1 MPHRVRPSTGFSL
14 TELLLV
20 VTLIGIFAAVLL
32 PNANPSL
39 YDRLQGAAYLVSSDL
54 AYARGLAVMNNS
66 TYRVTFDFTDNRYV
80 LQYSGANP
88 SLNTLPFSPFRLT
101 TDSPTQQ
108 TTDFHDL
115 PGLGGGVSLA
125 AVGTTANPAQ
135 PLTQIEFG
143 PLGQTTQTAPTVV
156 WLSAGTGNAQ
166 RFISLSVNPVTG
178 LADVKSYQG
187 VGPPQS
193 ILPSGS

>member
-1 MPHRVRPSTGFSL
+1 MPQRVRPSAGFSL

-39 YDRLQGAAYLVSSDL
+39 YDRLQGAAHLVSSDL
-54 AYARGLAVMNNS
+54 AYARGLAVTNNG
-66 TYRVTFDFTDNRYV
+66 TYRVTFDFTNDRYV
-80 LQYSGANP
+80 LQYSGSNP
-88 SLNTLPFSPFRLT
+88 ALNNLPFSPFRLS
-101 TDSPTQQ
+101 TDAPTQQ

-135 PLTQIEFG
+135 PLSQIEFG
-143 PLGQTTQTAPTVV
+143 PLGQTTQTAPTVI
-156 WLSAGTGNAQ
+156 WLSAGSGTAE
-166 RFISLSVNPVTG
+166 RFISVSVNPVTG
-178 LADVKSYQG
+178 LADVGTYQG

>member
-1 MPHRVRPSTGFSL
+1 MPRRVRPPAGFSL

-39 YDRLQGAAYLVSSDL
+39 YDRLQGAAHLVSSDL

-66 TYRVTFDFTDNRYV
+66 TYRVTFDFTNNRYV

-88 SLNTLPFSPFRLT
+88 ALNTLPFSPFRQA
-101 TDSPTQQ
+101 TDLPTQQ
-108 TTDFHDL
+108 TTDFRDL
-115 PGLGGGVSLA
+115 PGLGSGVSLA
-125 AVGTTANPAQ
+125 AVGTSASSAQ

-143 PLGQTTQTAPTVV
+143 PLGQTTQTAPTVI
-156 WLSAGTGNAQ
+156 WLSAGKGTAQ
-166 RFISLSVNPVTG
+166 RYISLSVNPVTG
-178 LADVKSYQG
+178 LADVKTFQG

>member
-1 MPHRVRPSTGFSL
+1 MPRRVRPSAGFSL

-20 VTLIGIFAAVLL
+20 VVLIGIFAAVLL

-39 YDRLQGAAYLVSSDL
+39 YDRLQGAAHLVSSDL

-66 TYRVTFDFTDNRYV
+66 TYAIAFDFTNNRYV
-80 LQYSGANP
+80 LQHSGANP
-88 SLNTLPFSPFRLT
+88 SLNTLPFSPFRLA
-101 TDSPTQQ
+101 TDPPTQQ

-115 PGLGGGVSLA
+115 PGLGGGVALA
-125 AVGTTANPAQ
+125 AVGTSGGSPQ

-143 PLGQTTQTAPTVV
+143 PLGQTTQTAPTVI
-156 WLSAGTGNAQ
+156 WLSAGTGTAEHY
-166 RFISLSVNPVTG
+166 IYLSVNPVTG
-178 LADVKSYQG
+178 LADVKTFQG

-193 ILPSGS
+193 ILSSGS